1 MRHSIN
7 FETVLKSK
15 RYSAFYFK
23 VNKLKEHTERPNKWD
38 VNPQDGRLSMPHTMV
53 EVGQR
58 DISWY
63 IKLFCDLV
71 VDDRLVALLDLCL
84 L

>member
-7 FETVLKSK
+7 FETVFKSK
-15 RYSAFYFK
+15 RYSALYFK
-23 VNKLKEHTERPNKWD
+23 VINLKEHTERPNKWD

-53 EVGQR
+53 EV
-58 DISWY
+58 SH

-71 VDDRLVALLDLCL
+71 VYDRLVALLDLCL

>member
-7 FETVLKSK
+7 FETVFKSK
-15 RYSAFYFK
+15 RYSSLYFI
-23 VNKLKEHTERPNKWD
+23 VINLKEHTERPNKWD
-38 VNPQDGRLSMPHTMV
+38 VNPQDGRLSKPHTMV

-58 DISWY
+58 DISFY

>member
-1 MRHSIN
+1 
-7 FETVLKSK
+7 
-15 RYSAFYFK
+15 
-23 VNKLKEHTERPNKWD
+23 
-38 VNPQDGRLSMPHTMV
+38 MPHTMV

-63 IKLFCDLV
+63 IKIFCDLV

>member
-7 FETVLKSK
+7 FKTVLKSK

-58 DISWY
+58 DIYHFFVILWLM
-63 IKLFCDLV
+63 ID
-71 VDDRLVALLDLCL
+71 
-84 L
+84 

>member
-7 FETVLKSK
+7 FETVFKSK
-15 RYSAFYFK
+15 RYSALYFK
-23 VNKLKEHTERPNKWD
+23 VINLKEHIERPNKWD
-38 VNPQDGRLSMPHTMV
+38 VNPQDGRLSMPHAMV
-53 EVGQR
+53 EVGH
-58 DISWY
+58 

>member
-1 MRHSIN
+1 M
-7 FETVLKSK
+7 
-15 RYSAFYFK
+15 
-23 VNKLKEHTERPNKWD
+23 KLKEHTERPNKWD
-38 VNPQDGRLSMPHTMV
+38 VNPQDGRLSMPHTIV

-58 DISWY
+58 DISLH